1 MHHKIVRQFQY
12 IHSLKENGALSKQK
26 VKSLPKEQ
34 ISSAFI
40 SILVCCFMVAKQKI
54 SKLMKSMHLIVRIG
68 VGKNYSILTDLLSL
82 KISISL
88 TLIRTKLDSLSPG
101 ERFGCLISLML
112 NGNSRLLNFQDL
124 YGRKSTFLCLFVQN
138 LSAMLVKD
146 FFL

>member
-12 IHSLKENGALSKQK
+12 IHSLKENGTLSKQK

-54 SKLMKSMHLIVRIG
+54 NKLMKSMHLIVRIG

-82 KISISL
+82 KILVSL
-88 TLIRTKLDSLSPG
+88 TLIRTKLGLLSPG

-124 YGRKSTFLCLFVQN
+124 YGRKSTFLCLFAQN